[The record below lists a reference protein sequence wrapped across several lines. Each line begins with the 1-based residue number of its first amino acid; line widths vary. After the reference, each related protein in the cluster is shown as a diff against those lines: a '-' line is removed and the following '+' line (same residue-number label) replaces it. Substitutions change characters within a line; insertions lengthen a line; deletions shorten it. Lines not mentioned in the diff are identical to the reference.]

1 MSNSDWGMRASE
13 MARWANKLASG
24 WDWSVWE
31 NLLFSLGLIALW
43 LMFLSLAVIGVI
55 RPLRRRWAS
64 FCGVTVTPMHG
75 GISFVVSA
83 FVFSLAHAAIFGE
96 GVIAYWVN
104 TALPPRMVEALAE
117 TSFKYLSVVGWIFA

>member
-13 MARWANKLASG
+13 MTRWANKLASG

-55 RPLRRRWAS
+55 RPLRWRWAS

-83 FVFSLAHAAIFGE
+83 FVFLWLMRLFLVKA
-96 GVIAYWVN
+96 
-104 TALPPRMVEALAE
+104 
-117 TSFKYLSVVGWIFA
+117 